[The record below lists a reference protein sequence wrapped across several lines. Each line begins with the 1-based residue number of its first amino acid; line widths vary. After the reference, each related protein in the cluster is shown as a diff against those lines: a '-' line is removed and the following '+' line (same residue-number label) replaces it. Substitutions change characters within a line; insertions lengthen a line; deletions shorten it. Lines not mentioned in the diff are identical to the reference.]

1 MSSTESSEDMD
12 ERYNE
17 LFKKL
22 DKGSDGRIDIKDLTD
37 ELKEL
42 GMCES
47 YAAVRQLIYSDNFLM
62 FDTL

>member
-1 MSSTESSEDMD
+1 MTPESSEDMD
-12 ERYNE
+12 ERYAE

-22 DKGSDGRIDIKDLTD
+22 DKGGDGRIDIKDLTD

-47 YAAVRQLIYSDNFLM
+47 YAAVRKLL
-62 FDTL
+62 

>member
-1 MSSTESSEDMD
+1 MTIESVEDMD
-12 ERYNE
+12 ERYAE

-47 YAAVRQLIYSDNFLM
+47 YAAVS
-62 FDTL
+62 